1 MALVIENTGVDH
13 LYPDGVPIAEVSA
26 TITDIIQYVAR
37 ITALAAQTDFFFIRH
52 SSIQKTL
59 AELHGEGSRIFNDF
73 LSFGAS
79 DILPVFQSMQRW
91 MTAFNDE
98 NGDPILMYEYDRLIE
113 ADPDADPPIV
123 ESRTG
128 TIVYRWQIMDTRY
141 ENFKLDYT
149 SETKVDIRIDLNVV
163 RNVQKYLIEALR
175 DYVLMEFYKT
185 IGHERKAKEY
195 TKSYNQ
201 NRQYVAYWAKSD
213 LSLQTARNG

>member
-1 MALVIENTGVDH
+1 MSTLIVENTGVDH
-13 LYPDGVPIAEVSA
+13 LYTDGVPIAEVSA
-26 TITDIIQYVAR
+26 NISDIIDYVGR
-37 ITALAAQTDFFFIRH
+37 ITAIVAYTDLFFIRH
-52 SSIQKTL
+52 TMAQKYL
-59 AELHGEGSRIFNDF
+59 VELHGEGSRIFNDF

-98 NGDPILMYEYDRLIE
+98 NGDPVLMYEYDRLVPATETAE
-113 ADPDADPPIV
+113 AYN
-123 ESRTG
+123 TG

-141 ENFKLDYT
+141 ENYKLDYT
-149 SETKVDIRIDLNVV
+149 SKTLVDIRTDLNIV

-175 DYVLMEFYKT
+175 DYVLMEFYKA

-195 TKSYNQ
+195 IRSYNQ

-213 LSLQTARNG
+213 LSLKTGYNNG